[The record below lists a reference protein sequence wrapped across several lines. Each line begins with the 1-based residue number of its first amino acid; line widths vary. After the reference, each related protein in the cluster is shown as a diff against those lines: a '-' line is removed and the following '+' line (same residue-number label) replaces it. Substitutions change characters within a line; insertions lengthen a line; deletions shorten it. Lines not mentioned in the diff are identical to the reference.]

1 MKKTYETPEMDVI
14 LLKSADIICSSPSG
28 STPDPEDNETPIA

>member
-14 LLKSADIICSSPSG
+14 LLKSADIICG